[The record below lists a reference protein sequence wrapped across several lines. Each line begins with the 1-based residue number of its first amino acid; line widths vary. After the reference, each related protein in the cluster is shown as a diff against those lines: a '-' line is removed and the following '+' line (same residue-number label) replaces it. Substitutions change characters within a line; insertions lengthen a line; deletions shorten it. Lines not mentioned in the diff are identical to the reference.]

1 MSIGV
6 GNWYLSVW
14 FWFADMIIRFRHIS
28 PMTDSGLNNGHFDI
42 CKNWRIDKSDAADL
56 SVANFR
62 LESNIKGISYEVYNF
77 RLSGLSSG
85 LCLFGCCNFSTCA
98 RIFKITWWLCPSF
111 KWEPTFVVG
120 FDSGAILLC
129 FINLWLWYQNLV
141 SFKLQSRGDTQK
153 YVYRGEPWTLCCGF
167 NEN

>member
-1 MSIGV
+1 MANKHTIILMQTSHNKASRTFMDYDSI
-6 GNWYLSVW
+6 SQ
-14 FWFADMIIRFRHIS
+14 AMDDMIIRFRHIS

-111 KWEPTFVVG
+111 K
-120 FDSGAILLC
+120 
-129 FINLWLWYQNLV
+129 
-141 SFKLQSRGDTQK
+141 
-153 YVYRGEPWTLCCGF
+153 
-167 NEN
+167 